1 MTHEDKLIFV
11 NYKYKLEILMLKL
24 PCCAEAIVQIVTNKM
39 TRENFPSIFLM
50 SFHIDTYFVSDDDE
64 LVKISP
70 KFEFT
75 RSDKGPFK

>member
-1 MTHEDKLIFV
+1 
-11 NYKYKLEILMLKL
+11 MLKL

-39 TRENFPSIFLM
+39 TTRENFPSIFLM

-75 RSDKGPFK
+75 RSDKRPFK